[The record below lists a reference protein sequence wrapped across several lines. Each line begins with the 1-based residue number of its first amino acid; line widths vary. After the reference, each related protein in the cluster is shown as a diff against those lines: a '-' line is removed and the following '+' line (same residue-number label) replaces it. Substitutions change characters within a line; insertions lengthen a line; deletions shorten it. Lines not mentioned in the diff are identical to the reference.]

1 MTSRE
6 RVTRILNH
14 QEADRIAI
22 DLGDRVA
29 SKRICISKKTYR
41 TTNKLFYWQARR

>member
-22 DLGDRVA
+22 DLGGRVA
-29 SKRICISKKTYR
+29 SMHIEAYNRLRGRSQKPLRKY
-41 TTNKLFYWQARR
+41 